1 MQTTA
6 RKNDWPL
13 DKTVIVTEVTKRP
26 GPEAVE
32 APSRDGAFV
41 HGLSLEGAR
50 WDEKAGALEESR
62 PKELSTRLP
71 VMLIRAVTVDKAE
84 LKDVYQCPVYTT
96 EARFRQEVFT
106 AQLKSKH
113 SWVKWTLA
121 GVCLFLDAV

>member
-1 MQTTA
+1 M
-6 RKNDWPL
+6 
-13 DKTVIVTEVTKRP
+13 
-26 GPEAVE
+26 E

-113 SWVKWTLA
+113 SWVEVDA
-121 GVCLFLDAV
+121 GRGVLFLDAV